1 MAVSTHDSDFGT
13 PEWHVRQCE
22 ETLQFVRETGD
33 HAALKYVVMDAA
45 RGRCGDEGAR
55 LIAKV
60 SAFGEPGQDIVEGC
74 IDEMIVEREDAKA
87 RGHLDVVRRRE
98 EILRVF
104 DAASE
109 IELDRMS

>member
-1 MAVSTHDSDFGT
+1 MSVSTDDTDFGT

-33 HAALKYVVMDAA
+33 HAALKYVVMDAS

-55 LIAKV
+55 LIADV
-60 SAFGEPGQDIVEGC
+60 AAFGEPGQDIVEGC

-87 RGHLDVVRRRE
+87 RGYHDVVRRRE
-98 EILRVF
+98 EILSVF
-104 DAASE
+104 HDASE
-109 IELDRMS
+109 IELGRKS